1 VTVNLEK
8 ASVCPLDCPDT
19 CSLSVTVADGQ
30 LRAVRGSKVNPI
42 THGAVCAKVANL
54 YPEFVHGPNR
64 LRYPLQRVGRKGA
77 GMFERISWDRALAVI
92 RDRVGGVIERHGSQ
106 AVLPLNYA
114 GPHGMLAGDSMSLR
128 FFHALGASL
137 LSRNPLCGGV
147 RSTAYAGTFGA
158 IPGTPLQQA
167 SLARLIIVWGNNAT
181 VCNLHLMRQIN
192 AAKRGGA
199 KLVVVDP
206 RRVKVAEQAHLHLP
220 VRPGTDVVLA
230 WAIAVELERLGG
242 LDHAFI
248 KEHVLGFDAFMEV
261 ARGYPPERAAQI
273 CGVELDDIRA
283 LARWYKDISPAVIAW
298 GNGLE
303 RNQNGGSGLRAIA
316 ALPALAGK
324 FGVAGGGLIGGAG
337 HAFPKTLDTLT
348 RTDLVPPG
356 TRTINILDVGRLL
369 LDDSLHPPIRALF
382 VYNHN
387 PLIVH
392 PDQNRMKRALAREDV
407 FVIGIEVAMT
417 DSMAY
422 ADVILPACTHF
433 EHADIYAAYGQQ
445 YLQRAEAV
453 IPPVGESLPNTEIFR
468 RLAATFGLTDPAF
481 RASDA
486 ELMDA
491 ALSPEDPRMQG
502 FRPSQVPV
510 DRAIKMQYGGAEPVL
525 FGNVLPKTPSG
536 KIELQ
541 SQTLE
546 ERFGALLPGY
556 RPLASRYPLT
566 LITPASD
573 KRITST
579 FGGLAASDAT
589 PLLEMHPED
598 AARRA
603 LLDGALVRVWNDLG
617 EVFLPLRISTAV
629 RPGVVCSEK
638 GAWLRT
644 SSNGQTVSALA
655 PAHKADLAN
664 GACFND
670 ARVEVEAR

>member
-1 VTVNLEK
+1 
-8 ASVCPLDCPDT
+8 
-19 CSLSVTVADGQ
+19 
-30 LRAVRGSKVNPI
+30 
-42 THGAVCAKVANL
+42 
-54 YPEFVHGPNR
+54 
-64 LRYPLQRVGRKGA
+64 
-77 GMFERISWDRALAVI
+77 
-92 RDRVGGVIERHGSQ
+92 
-106 AVLPLNYA
+106 
-114 GPHGMLAGDSMSLR
+114 
-128 FFHALGASL
+128 
-137 LSRNPLCGGV
+137 
-147 RSTAYAGTFGA
+147 
-158 IPGTPLQQA
+158 
-167 SLARLIIVWGNNAT
+167 
-181 VCNLHLMRQIN
+181 
-192 AAKRGGA
+192 
-199 KLVVVDP
+199 
-206 RRVKVAEQAHLHLP
+206 
-220 VRPGTDVVLA
+220 
-230 WAIAVELERLGG
+230 
-242 LDHAFI
+242 
-248 KEHVLGFDAFMEV
+248 
-261 ARGYPPERAAQI
+261 
-273 CGVELDDIRA
+273 
-283 LARWYKDISPAVIAW
+283 
-298 GNGLE
+298 
-303 RNQNGGSGLRAIA
+303 
-316 ALPALAGK
+316 
-324 FGVAGGGLIGGAG
+324 
-337 HAFPKTLDTLT
+337 
-348 RTDLVPPG
+348 
-356 TRTINILDVGRLL
+356 
-369 LDDSLHPPIRALF
+369 
-382 VYNHN
+382 
-387 PLIVH
+387 
-392 PDQNRMKRALAREDV
+392 
-407 FVIGIEVAMT
+407 
-417 DSMAY
+417 
-422 ADVILPACTHF
+422 
-433 EHADIYAAYGQQ
+433 
-445 YLQRAEAV
+445 
-453 IPPVGESLPNTEIFR
+453 
-468 RLAATFGLTDPAF
+468 
-481 RASDA
+481 
-486 ELMDA
+486 MDA